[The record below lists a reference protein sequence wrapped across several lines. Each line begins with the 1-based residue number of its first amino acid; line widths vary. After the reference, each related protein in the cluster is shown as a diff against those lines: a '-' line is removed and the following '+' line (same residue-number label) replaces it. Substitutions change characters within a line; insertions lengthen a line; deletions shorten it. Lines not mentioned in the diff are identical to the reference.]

1 MVIIILNWLNNLGI
15 ELYSSD
21 CILHYFI
28 LQLHGLELSNYD
40 GLVLNEE
47 LTNIN
52 IVRT

>member
-1 MVIIILNWLNNLGI
+1 MAIIILNRLNNLGV
-15 ELYSSD
+15 ELHSSD

-40 GLVLNEE
+40 GLVLSED

-52 IVRT
+52 IGRT